1 MNENLQLK
9 ELDYLNREHVFPM
22 RLLQGAASSTAP
34 LGVFARFKNLV
45 RSKLRRFLLGEYLS
59 SQVEFQANLVR
70 VLNEL
75 NKVRDSRLFTMDDYY
90 RASLLSVE
98 KQFQDTLQ
106 SYTQDLKQQIATLAT
121 NDQVQ
126 SSELKT
132 LDAVTRGLERIIG
145 RWSAPESSPENSL
158 GNSEQA
164 VPPQTTSPSYNYLL
178 LENRYRGSEQEIS
191 ERLLPYLT
199 VFQNA
204 SNTSTN
210 QKPILEI
217 GSGRGELQ
225 QLFRNAEI
233 NSYGIE
239 INRAMHEHCQ
249 QKTLD
254 VRLENAISHLET
266 LSDKSLAGLIAIQ
279 VVEHLPQQVLSQ
291 LLSLTESK
299 VQKGG
304 RVVIETINTESLVAL
319 GHNYF
324 RDPSHIFPLHPDTM
338 CYLMELAGLQVLEVR
353 KLSPYPLGA
362 MLQTIPVQ
370 DYMPPRWIETVNT
383 LNRNFSQLNSLLY
396 GYQDYCVIAQVER

>member
-9 ELDYLNREHVFPM
+9 ELDYLNREHVFPL
-22 RLLQGAASSTAP
+22 RLLQGSGASALPAGLFT
-34 LGVFARFKNLV
+34 RFKNLV
-45 RSKLRRFLLGEYLS
+45 RGKMRRFLLGEYLS

-75 NKVRDSRLFTMDDYY
+75 NKVRDTRLVTVDDYY
-90 RASLLSVE
+90 RATLLSLE
-98 KQFQDTLQ
+98 KQFQDTLRSYAQ
-106 SYTQDLKQQIATLAT
+106 SFEQQIATLAM
-121 NDQVQ
+121 NDQIQ
-126 SSELKT
+126 ATELKT

-145 RWSAPESSPENSL
+145 RMSSSSDSHSSSNAPASSNSP
-158 GNSEQA
+158 SSD
-164 VPPQTTSPSYNYLL
+164 SPSYNYLL
-178 LENRYRGSEQEIS
+178 LENRYRGAEQEIAR
-191 ERLLPYLT
+191 RLLPYVS
-199 VFQNA
+199 VFQDG
-204 SNTSTN
+204 SNTPTT

-225 QLFRNAEI
+225 ELFHDTKI
-233 NSYGIE
+233 TSYGIE
-239 INRAMHEHCQ
+239 INRAMYEHCQ
-249 QKTLD
+249 QKGLD
-254 VRLENAISHLET
+254 VRFENAISHLET
-266 LSDKSLAGLIAIQ
+266 LSDKALGGLIAVQ

-291 LLSLTESK
+291 LLLLTEKK

-353 KLSPYPLGA
+353 KLSPYPTGA

-370 DYMPPRWIETVNT
+370 DYMPPRWIETVDT
-383 LNRNFSQLNSLLY
+383 LNRNLSQLNALLY
-396 GYQDYCVIAQVER
+396 GHQDYCVIAQVER